1 MRIIDR
7 VVLRAPGVPQG
18 MPQAQGV
25 VSLHPTATQP
35 QIRGGN
41 GAQVNA
47 EAYWEWLI
55 DYVVTKKMPT

>member
-7 VVLRAPGVPQG
+7 VMQRASRVPQR
-18 MPQAQGV
+18 MPHVQGV